1 MNSSV
6 VANQIAWTLQ
16 GAIAVTFAFAQ
27 LGLAVQLK
35 RPATR
40 ALALGWLWTTVAL
53 LAVAIDSFVDP
64 TGRQTLPTLIFGG
77 LTLAGFGASLPAFE
91 TAARQ
96 VVSGTE
102 VEPLSRLVKR
112 SVMWAL
118 ALMLVTVFL
127 VLLGQG
133 PFAYTNRFVGLVGRL
148 VIVALYGRLTLAVWR
163 SRQRAD
169 ERFTSALTLLTA
181 TLVYQVA
188 RPILVLAFFG
198 GPPSGDLPTSTA
210 IAFVSI
216 QIFGSTLFGVS
227 CLLLALAE
235 ERAATLETGRLLR
248 DAALRM
254 ERSHSLESVG
264 RLASGVAHDFNNLLT
279 VISSSVEMARDANN
293 AQARSPHIDVELVEI
308 ANAASRGATLT
319 RQLLTFARPQPQS
332 IERCDVG
339 ASVRRMTSLMERL
352 VGAHIRVS
360 VTVAPTSTVVTMDP
374 APFEQVLVNLMANAR
389 DAMPT
394 GGDIAI
400 DVGVSHVGVSHVDS
414 LAHPALQL
422 TNGHYVKVSVADTGR
437 GIDADAMP
445 HLFEPFF
452 TTRHADGGTGLGL
465 ASVLGIVR
473 RVGGDVLVDSVL
485 GKGSTFTVFLPSADE
500 DIARRGD

>member
-64 TGRQTLPTLIFGG
+64 TDRQTLPTLIFGG

-102 VEPLSRLVKR
+102 VEPLSRLVRR

-118 ALMLVTVFL
+118 TLLLVTVFL

-133 PFAYTNRFVGLVGRL
+133 PFAYTNRLVGMVGRL
-148 VIVALYGRLTLAVWR
+148 VIVALYGRSTLSVWR

-169 ERFTSALTLLTA
+169 ARFTSALTLLTA
-181 TLVYQVA
+181 ALVFQAA
-188 RPILVLAFFG
+188 RPILLLAFVG
-198 GPPSGDLPTSTA
+198 GPPSGELPTSTT
-210 IAFVSI
+210 IAFVGI

-235 ERAATLETGRLLR
+235 ERAATLETGRRLR

-254 ERSHSLESVG
+254 KRSHSLESVG
-264 RLASGVAHDFNNLLT
+264 RLASGVAHDFNNLPT
-279 VISSSVEMARDANN
+279 IISSSVELARDTNN

-319 RQLLTFARPQPQS
+319 RQLTFARPQPQS
-332 IERCDVG
+332 IERFDVG
-339 ASVRRMTSLMERL
+339 ARVRRMTSLMERL

-389 DAMPT
+389 DAMPK

-400 DVGVSHVGVSHVDS
+400 DVGVSHVDS

-422 TNGHYVKVSVADTGR
+422 TNGHYVKVAVADTGR
-437 GIDADAMP
+437 GIDAAAMP

-452 TTRHADGGTGLGL
+452 TTRHEDGGTGLGL

-485 GKGSTFTVFLPSADE
+485 GKGSMFTVFLPSADE